1 MTEHLTVTEV
11 SGQPFAPLEHASLLP
26 QVPAT
31 DVKTETSEIMYTD
44 TPRLLSSPT
53 YSAMSASRA
62 LSSRHSPAVASAAA
76 QPAAELDG
84 KMCAITPTTQL
95 VWEAD
100 ADGAQPVADSTAD
113 CGHTAAASAALIS
126 PGESALQSRVCQ
138 LEQQLNQVESRRNS
152 ELQELQDIM
161 ASLKKKEQELT
172 RFVESQAAAQEQQDE
187 LKQAQDQVVQL
198 QYELE
203 CSSVKDEEEQQ
214 ELQAKLQQMEK
225 AVNERGAQI
234 ALLQRKEAEAAK
246 AVKQLSEETNA
257 AKAALVQA
265 LQASSSKQQLAFLQ
279 QQVTVEKSLSNL
291 AADFAG
297 AHTTLQAR
305 YLQEAAQRRALHN
318 QLVDLKGAIRVFCR
332 VRPLLAKERAANLEA
347 ATSCHP
353 LNNTIT
359 VISNRTGRGS
369 STSVKT
375 KSSTFSYDAVYEP
388 GSSQEAVFSDVEPVV
403 TSVLDGYNVCI
414 FAYGQTGSGK
424 TYTMEGP
431 PGDRGVNYRTLQQ
444 LFNTVEARRDETSFT
459 ISVSLLEVYMDS
471 INDLLW
477 EEQGSGVGRPKLEV
491 RIGAFGSH
499 LPGLVEKQVNSV
511 EEAWQSLEVGAQSR
525 HSAETKMNERS
536 SRSHC
541 MLCVK
546 VRGQSKLTGDVWRSK
561 LWLVDLAGSERV
573 GKTEAQGERLREA
586 QFINKSLSALG
597 DCIHALATRSAHVP
611 FRNSKLTYVLQ
622 DSLSGDSKT
631 LMLVNVNPTDSD
643 AGETA
648 CSLGFASRVRGVE
661 LGPAKKH
668 IEAGA
673 EVQEL
678 KGQLDALRQ
687 QMHAVEDDRRRLADK
702 MSATEAAGYS
712 FMADKLAHLEAQLAA
727 KDAQLQTE
735 RARVAGLDSSRTAEV
750 SEADGRVGLASPE
763 AMPPPP
769 PSHRS
774 LGVPRTISKAL
785 SSAGCA
791 GPARPAASAQSRLE
805 ADDSSVSLAS
815 SRSGLGRPAGL
826 FHTALKHKTAAAVG
840 AGAFCSTPPSA
851 SKKGSWGMTKTGRA
865 SPGPTPKPKV
875 AEPGTNFRAT
885 PAARVAPSPAF
896 KRMLPSA
903 AASTPLK
910 TAALRTSMAASS
922 GVANSSLTGSAPA
935 SHPQLTTAAAAVPSS
950 GFSSRFAATKITD
963 ASTSLVNSSL
973 SDAVTQQMVGPNIQ
987 LTKQPV
993 LGPATRQ
1000 HPHDPAETRLR
1011 SAGMHAADNTNVA
1024 SSQHGQ
1030 SGAGLASAD
1039 APIAEDR
1046 HAVPSQA
1053 TDRSLDCG
1061 SEATAATEAD
1071 THRRTEFGR
1080 RGCTHTQQMGDTA
1093 ARVAFRPASPPF
1105 LFEAA
1110 AEEDSLVDVGSKA
1123 DPPDASQSREV
1134 DLVARDVVQARLA
1147 AGTQADA
1154 TSQGSHAAPS
1164 ATLQQQQPASPQT
1177 CAASPSAQPQ
1187 ASPQSSW
1194 QTHRQLPSTN
1204 AAAEPT
1210 PSVQQTSES
1219 GLHRPASQGLHRLG
1233 QGRPVSKTLPVAT
1246 LAEAAAPGDDDV
1258 YGEPGN
1264 YVGNSKENEP
1274 GVMARA
1280 VRGLREGQSRAGR
1293 QTAARPPKPITS
1305 SKAEYMAKFE
1315 QYRKARAEA
1324 KPASACSSGQQP
1336 SQLTMG
1342 AGAARVKA
1350 PVKQSSVSLKPE
1362 RTPLRTSSLQR

>member
-1 MTEHLTVTEV
+1 M
-11 SGQPFAPLEHASLLP
+11 
-26 QVPAT
+26 
-31 DVKTETSEIMYTD
+31 
-44 TPRLLSSPT
+44 
-53 YSAMSASRA
+53 
-62 LSSRHSPAVASAAA
+62 
-76 QPAAELDG
+76 
-84 KMCAITPTTQL
+84 
-95 VWEAD
+95 
-100 ADGAQPVADSTAD
+100 
-113 CGHTAAASAALIS
+113 
-126 PGESALQSRVCQ
+126 
-138 LEQQLNQVESRRNS
+138 
-152 ELQELQDIM
+152 M
-161 ASLKKKEQELT
+161 ASLKEKEQELT
-172 RFVESQAAAQEQQDE
+172 SFMQSQAAAQEQQDE
-187 LKQAQDQVVQL
+187 LKQAQDQIVQL
-198 QYELE
+198 QHELE

-214 ELQAKLQQMEK
+214 QLQAKLQQMER
-225 AVNERGAQI
+225 AVDERGAQI
-234 ALLQRKEAEAAK
+234 ALLQQKEAEAAK
-246 AVKQLSEETNA
+246 AMEQLSEETSA
-257 AKAALVQA
+257 AKAALMEA

-279 QQVTVEKSLSNL
+279 QQVTAEKSLSNL

-347 ATSCHP
+347 ATSCQP
-353 LNNTIT
+353 LDNTIT
-359 VISNRTGRGS
+359 VIGNRTGRGS
-369 STSVKT
+369 STSAKT

-388 GSSQEAVFSDVEPVV
+388 GSSQEAVFSDVEPIV
-403 TSVLDGYNVCI
+403 TSVMDGYNVCI

-444 LFNTVEARRDETSFT
+444 LFNTVEARRDETTFT

-477 EEQGSGVGRPKLEV
+477 EEQGSGVARSKLEV

-499 LPGLVEKQVNSV
+499 LPGLVEKQVSSV
-511 EEAWQSLEVGAQSR
+511 EEAWQSLEVGAGAR

-631 LMLVNVNPTDSD
+631 LMLVNVNPTESD

-687 QMHAVEDDRRRLADK
+687 QMHAVEDDRRRLAVK
-702 MSATEAAGYS
+702 VSATEAAGYS

-727 KDAQLQTE
+727 KDAQLHTE
-735 RARVAGLDSSRTAEV
+735 RARAAGLDSRLPAEV
-750 SEADGRVGLASPE
+750 SEADRGVGLAAPE
-763 AMPPPP
+763 AMPPPPPP

-785 SSAGCA
+785 SLAGFA
-791 GPARPAASAQSRLE
+791 GPCRPAASAQSRLE

-815 SRSGLGRPAGL
+815 SQSGLGRPSGL
-826 FHTALKHKTAAAVG
+826 FHTALKHKTAAG

-851 SKKGSWGMTKTGRA
+851 SKKGSWGTTNTGRA

-875 AEPGTNFRAT
+875 AEPGTTFRAT
-885 PAARVAPSPAF
+885 TAARVAPSPAF
-896 KRMLPSA
+896 KRLLPTA

-910 TAALRTSMAASS
+910 TAALRTSMAAFS
-922 GVANSSLTGSAPA
+922 GVANSSLRGSAPA
-935 SHPQLTTAAAAVPSS
+935 PHPQHPTTAAAAVTSS
-950 GFSSRFAATKITD
+950 SFSSRFAATNTTA
-963 ASTSLVNSSL
+963 ASTSLVNASL
-973 SDAVTQQMVGPNIQ
+973 SDAVTQQLVGPNIQ
-987 LTKQPV
+987 LTKRPV
-993 LGPATRQ
+993 LGPAAAR
-1000 HPHDPAETRLR
+1000 HLHD
-1011 SAGMHAADNTNVA
+1011 SAGTHSQPAGTHVADKTNVA
-1024 SSQHGQ
+1024 SSQRDQ
-1030 SGAGLASAD
+1030 AGGDLAAAN
-1039 APIAEDR
+1039 APIAADR
-1046 HAVPSQA
+1046 HAVPGQA
-1053 TDRSLDCG
+1053 TDRSSDCD
-1061 SEATAATEAD
+1061 SEATAATEALLAD
-1071 THRRTEFGR
+1071 THRSTDFGR
-1080 RGCTHTQQMGDTA
+1080 LERTHTLQMGDTA
-1093 ARVAFRPASPPF
+1093 VRAAFRPASPPF

-1110 AEEDSLVDVGSKA
+1110 AEEDSLLEFSSRA
-1123 DPPDASQSREV
+1123 DPPDAAQPIGV
-1134 DLVARDVVQARLA
+1134 DLVARGAVQARLA
-1147 AGTQADA
+1147 AGNQAD
-1154 TSQGSHAAPS
+1154 SHPQGSDAVPPS
-1164 ATLQQQQPASPQT
+1164 GLHRQQPAPTQT
-1177 CAASPSAQPQ
+1177 RAASASAQPQ
-1187 ASPQSSW
+1187 FLPGAPQSSW
-1194 QTHRQLPSTN
+1194 QTHRKLPSTT
-1204 AAAEPT
+1204 AAAELM
-1210 PSVQQTSES
+1210 PSVQQTSDV
-1219 GLHRPASQGLHRLG
+1219 GVHRPASQGVQHLAQGGHVSEAQPIARL
-1233 QGRPVSKTLPVAT
+1233 T
-1246 LAEAAAPGDDDV
+1246 EAAGSGDDDLHS
-1258 YGEPGN
+1258 ETGN
-1264 YVGNSKENEP
+1264 GAVVSKENEP
-1274 GVMARA
+1274 EGMARA
-1280 VRGLREGQSRAGR
+1280 VRGPTEGQGRAGR

-1336 SQLTMG
+1336 SRLTMG

-1362 RTPLRTSSLQR
+1362 RTPLRPSSLQR